1 MSVLPAYLGIWGTH
15 ALYEVMKNYAEIN
28 HGSKALLV
36 SLNASWCGGCK
47 PSRSKSVEMERQ
59 LRSLRELRIKVG
71 SSAFY
76 YDKQLVMTVG
86 DIVLNQAVSLLVM
99 S

>member
-1 MSVLPAYLGIWGTH
+1 
-15 ALYEVMKNYAEIN
+15 MKNYAETN

-36 SLNASWCGGCK
+36 SLNASWCGGWR
-47 PSRSKSVEMERQ
+47 PSRGTSARIERQ